1 MESAFPP
8 RLEPLMQ
15 AYQGSQ
21 GNPAV
26 WFCSKA
32 PRTTSWMI
40 SPEHRPAAA
49 EVTRAPSWLAPG
61 SGAGPAPD
69 ELTSASGFLFS
80 PPSAPHPAALKRE
93 RVMAPRSATTLQRI
107 LRCVALRPDRARSH
121 PLPSHWAAMC

>member
-8 RLEPLMQ
+8 WLEPLMQ

-32 PRTTSWMI
+32 PRTTSWMVF
-40 SPEHRPAAA
+40 PEHRPAAA
-49 EVTRAPSWLAPG
+49 DMTRAPSWLAPG

-69 ELTSASGFLFS
+69 ELTSTSGFLFS
-80 PPSAPHPAALKRE
+80 LPSAPHPAAMKRE
-93 RVMAPRSATTLQRI
+93 RVMAPRSATTLQGI
-107 LRCVALRPDRARSH
+107 LRCSAQRPDRAQGH
-121 PLPSHWAAMC
+121 PLPRRGAAMC